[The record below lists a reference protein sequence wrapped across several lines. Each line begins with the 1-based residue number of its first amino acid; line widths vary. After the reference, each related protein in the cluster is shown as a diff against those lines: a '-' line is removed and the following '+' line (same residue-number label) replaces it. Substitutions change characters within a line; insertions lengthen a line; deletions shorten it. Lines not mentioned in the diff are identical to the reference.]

1 MADSK
6 TATTPD
12 EYIDRL
18 IEPRKAE
25 IKALYDLVCESV
37 PDLEPFM
44 QSGMIGYGKYHYRYA
59 SGREGDWCMIALAS
73 RKNYISLYVVASC
86 DGAYV
91 TEGYQERLPKAN
103 IGKSC
108 VRIKRLADVDLDV
121 VRELVKAGAQI
132 MREQSQV
139 SE

>member
-6 TATTPD
+6 TATTPE
-12 EYIDRL
+12 EYIHRL
-18 IEPRKAE
+18 IEPRKTE
-25 IKALYDLVCESV
+25 IKALHDLVRETV

-44 QSGMIGYGKYHYRYA
+44 HSGMIGYGKYHYRYA
-59 SGREGDWCMIALAS
+59 TGREGDWCMIALAS
-73 RKNYISLYVVASC
+73 QKNYISLYVVASC

-91 TEGYQERLPKAN
+91 AEGYKERLPKAN

-121 VRELVKAGAQI
+121 VRELVKAGAEI